1 VVVGEVMITLKDSP
15 ATFAPTERTLSI
27 ALVGVTKT
35 FDLLVTAVVSITT
48 SVWPAV
54 IFAAPAE
61 VLGYCGDLNK
71 DFKFFD

>member
-1 VVVGEVMITLKDSP
+1 MKDSP
-15 ATFAPTERTLSI
+15 STFVATERTLSV
-27 ALVGVTKT
+27 ADVGVTKT
-35 FDLLVTAVVSITT
+35 FDLSVTAVVSITT

-54 IFAAPAE
+54 IFAVPTE